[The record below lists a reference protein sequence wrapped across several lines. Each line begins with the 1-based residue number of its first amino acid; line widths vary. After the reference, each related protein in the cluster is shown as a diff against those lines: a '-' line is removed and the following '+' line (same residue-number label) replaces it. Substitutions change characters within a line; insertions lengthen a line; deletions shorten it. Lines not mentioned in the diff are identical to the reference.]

1 MNYSKIVAVTNRHIC
16 CEKHIEE
23 LSPEA
28 KDKLLISFPMLKKV
42 SKNESASCILLIN
55 QLQKLVTLNIPAIIL
70 REKDLT
76 PRDYRLLAEASLSLC
91 NNSNTRLILHSF
103 IDVAMELHAP
113 YLHLPLHKLQELKGS
128 STFQEEKYIS
138 YLSTLE
144 EIGVSI
150 HSADEAMLAEKLGA
164 TYITA
169 GHIYDTDCKKGLPGR
184 GLPFLSQVCNSVN
197 IPVYGIG
204 GISAHNFEEVLS
216 TGAAGGCIM
225 SGLM

>member
-16 CEKHIEE
+16 YEKHIEE
-23 LSPEA
+23 LSPEVT
-28 KDKLLISFPMLKKV
+28 DKLLVSFPMLKKV
-42 SKNESASCILLIN
+42 SENESASCILLIN
-55 QLQKLVTLNIPAIIL
+55 QLQQLVALELPAIIL
-70 REKDLT
+70 REKDLSPT
-76 PRDYRLLAEASLSLC
+76 DYMLLAEASLSLC

-113 YLHLPLHKLQELKGS
+113 YLHLTLHQLRKLKNAS
-128 STFQEEKYIS
+128 AFQEEKCIS
-138 YLSTLE
+138 YLNRLE

-150 HSADEAMLAEKLGA
+150 HSTDEALLAEKLGA

-169 GHIYDTDCKKGLPGR
+169 GHVFDTDCKKGFPGR
-184 GLPFLSQVCNSVN
+184 GLSFLSQICNSVS

-204 GISAHNFEEVLS
+204 GISAHNFEDVLS